1 MKYLK
6 LFESL
11 FGPAEPERV
20 SYGEFHSQRKP
31 IDSFTEKELLYLESV
46 FDRNRK
52 KIESVEYNNGGNFI
66 YNKFTLD
73 KEIIP
78 NIFAVFL
85 YPNGENSNLICFQCY
100 KHQDD
105 WFDVVISQ
113 DSDEYDEIETVSHHY
128 YIVKDPI
135 IPGFSQYWRC
145 DEFDSLKILID
156 KWL

>member
-6 LFESL
+6 RFESM

-20 SYGEFHSQRKP
+20 SYDDFYPQRKP
-31 IDSFTEKELLYLESV
+31 IDTFTEKELLYLESV

-52 KIESVEYNNGGNFI
+52 KIDDVEYNKRATFM
-66 YNKFTLD
+66 YNKFTPD
-73 KEIIP
+73 KKEFP
-78 NIFAVFL
+78 NHFAIFM
-85 YPNGENSNLICFQCY
+85 YPDGDNGQLICFECY

-105 WFDVVISQ
+105 WYYVVISQ
-113 DSDEYDEIETVSHHY
+113 DSDEYEDDST
-128 YIVKDPI
+128 